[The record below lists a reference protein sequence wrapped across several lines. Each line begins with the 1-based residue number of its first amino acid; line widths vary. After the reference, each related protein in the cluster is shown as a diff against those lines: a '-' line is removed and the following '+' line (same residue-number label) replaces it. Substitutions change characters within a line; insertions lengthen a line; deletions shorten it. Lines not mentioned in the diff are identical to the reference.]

1 MHIRQPSSRHLV
13 SLPFFINSRAIKVQA
28 HTVARHTHTLVK
40 TRRGRSRR
48 HVDWSKPLF
57 LSARLSHA
65 WLAASSQSMVDRWFS
80 RGSSGAV
87 EGASLSAAG
96 VGGVGGGGQARCA
109 KVSRSAGCTRQK
121 ASYAWSYVGA
131 RAAHGAY
138 TRSGGGGA
146 TTDPE
151 GLRRRIAAPI
161 AAAPSAGACSGCAG
175 TCTVRCSTSARIC
188 TGGAERVQL
197 RCGAGIAQ
205 VQSGCGAGAERVLCE
220 CCRAGAVVQRRSGAA
235 VQRAQTCGSSSERAT
250 PPTSVSGGG
259 GGGVGGT

>member
-1 MHIRQPSSRHLV
+1 MTWHRRPDRGTLHVRQPSSRHSV
-13 SLPFFINSRAIKVQA
+13 SLQILNSRAIDQGA
-28 HTVARHTHTLVK
+28 STYGRLTHTLVK

-48 HVDWSKPLF
+48 HVDWLGSKPLF

-197 RCGAGIAQ
+197 RCRAGIAQ
-205 VQSGCGAGAERVLCE
+205 VQSGCGAGAERVLYGCSASAAE
-220 CCRAGAVVQRRSGAA
+220 RVQWCSGAA
-235 VQRAQTCGSSSERAT
+235 GADLRQQQRARDTAD
-250 PPTSVSGGG
+250 
-259 GGGVGGT
+259 

>member
-1 MHIRQPSSRHLV
+1 M
-13 SLPFFINSRAIKVQA
+13 SLHFFSIL
-28 HTVARHTHTLVK
+28 ARHRSRTRCKQHILYGRLTHTLVK

-161 AAAPSAGACSGCAG
+161 AAAPSAGACSGCVRTAAG
-175 TCTVRCSTSARIC
+175 APPHR
-188 TGGAERVQL
+188 GGAQGKSFDVLPGRPNL
-197 RCGAGIAQ
+197 GRALPRAPTARPPAG
-205 VQSGCGAGAERVLCE
+205 
-220 CCRAGAVVQRRSGAA
+220 
-235 VQRAQTCGSSSERAT
+235 
-250 PPTSVSGGG
+250 
-259 GGGVGGT
+259 

>member
-1 MHIRQPSSRHLV
+1 MSDSPLADTW
-13 SLPFFINSRAIKVQA
+13 LAYFFLNSRAIKVQA
-28 HTVARHTHTLVK
+28 HTVARHIHTHVK

-109 KVSRSAGCTRQK
+109 KVFRSAGCTRQK

-146 TTDPE
+146 TTAE
-151 GLRRRIAAPI
+151 GLRRRSAAPI

-188 TGGAERVQL
+188 TGGAGRVQL
-197 RCGAGIAQ
+197 
-205 VQSGCGAGAERVLCE
+205 GCRAGAERVRSG
-220 CCRAGAVVQRRSGAA
+220 CRAGALRVLQRCSGAA

>member
-1 MHIRQPSSRHLV
+1 
-13 SLPFFINSRAIKVQA
+13 
-28 HTVARHTHTLVK
+28 
-40 TRRGRSRR
+40 
-48 HVDWSKPLF
+48 
-57 LSARLSHA
+57 
-65 WLAASSQSMVDRWFS
+65 MVDRWFS

-197 RCGAGIAQ
+197 RCRAGAAQ

>member
-1 MHIRQPSSRHLV
+1 MRGSRVAAVLDGTWTGANLCSS
-13 SLPFFINSRAIKVQA
+13 
-28 HTVARHTHTLVK
+28 
-40 TRRGRSRR
+40 
-48 HVDWSKPLF
+48 PL
-57 LSARLSHA
+57 ASHA

-197 RCGAGIAQ
+197 RCRAGVAQ
-205 VQSGCGAGAERVLCE
+205 VQSGYSSGAERVLCG
-220 CCRAGAVVQRRSGAA
+220 CSAGALRVLQRCSAAAVQWCSGAA
-235 VQRAQTCGSSSERAT
+235 GADLRQQQRARDTAD
-250 PPTSVSGGG
+250 
-259 GGGVGGT
+259 